1 MQIKTLTRLAL
12 LFAFVVVTLGAL
24 TRLLDAG
31 LGCPDWPGC
40 YGQILPPSSAELQ
53 AAGIAHNGKAWM
65 EMIHRYAAGGLG
77 LVILVMMIRLET
89 DPASKPKSRWLG
101 RSLLLLV
108 IAQALF
114 GMWTVTLKLQPQVV
128 TIHLLG
134 GMLLLALLWLL
145 SQSVADHNRVHVA
158 AGVHKAAMLVMLLL
172 FGQIALGGWTSS
184 QYAGLACPDFP
195 TCQGQWLPDLQLNQ
209 AFKLTEFIDANH
221 EGGLLPL
228 DARASIQVV
237 HRYTALLLTVAVLS
251 LSVALWRYPLLRSR
265 VALLLALT
273 GLQLGIG
280 IANVLLQLPLFLALA
295 HNTGSALLL
304 LCLTDTLI
312 RLQSLPTMAANSDKH
327 AFRQSMG

>member
-77 LVILVMMIRLET
+77 LLILVMMIRLET

>member
-12 LFAFVVVTLGAL
+12 LIAFVVVTLGAL

-40 YGQILPPSSAELQ
+40 YGQILPPSSTELQ

-77 LVILVMMIRLET
+77 LLILVMMIRLET
-89 DPASKPKSRWLG
+89 NPASKPKSRRLG
-101 RSLLLLV
+101 RGLLLLV

-145 SQSVADHNRVHVA
+145 SQSVAGRSRVRVA
-158 AGVHKAAMLVMLLL
+158 PGVHKAAVLVMLLL

-195 TCQGQWLPDLQLNQ
+195 TCQGQWLPELKLSQ

-228 DARASIQVV
+228 DARASIQIV
-237 HRYTALLLTVAVLS
+237 HRYTALLLTVALLS
-251 LSVALWRYPLLRSR
+251 LSVALWRYPLLRTR
-265 VALLLALT
+265 VTLLLALT

-295 HNTGSALLL
+295 HNTGAALLL

-312 RLQSLPTMAANSDKH
+312 RLQSLPAMAATSDKH

>member
-12 LFAFVVVTLGAL
+12 LIAFVVVTLGAL

-77 LVILVMMIRLET
+77 LLILVMMIRLET
-89 DPASKPKSRWLG
+89 NPASKPKSRWLG
-101 RSLLLLV
+101 RGLLLLV

-145 SQSVADHNRVHVA
+145 SQSVIGHSRVRVA
-158 AGVHKAAMLVMLLL
+158 PGVHKAAVLVMLLL

-195 TCQGQWLPDLQLNQ
+195 TCQGQWLPELKLSQ

-228 DARASIQVV
+228 DARASIQIV
-237 HRYTALLLTVAVLS
+237 HRYTALLLTVALLS
-251 LSVALWRYPLLRSR
+251 LSVALWRYPLLRTR
-265 VALLLALT
+265 VTLLLALT

-295 HNTGSALLL
+295 HNTGAALLL

-312 RLQSLPTMAANSDKH
+312 RLQSLPAMAATSDKH